1 MAMKS
6 FLILLLSSLFFTAS
20 AQTKSTASVQQ
31 GITFRL
37 LPVAVVERVS
47 AAASS
52 GTGTASND
60 SFGSAEARQ
69 KWAVQLKKITALDE
83 QSYASF
89 SAVAGNNR
97 LQERLSSLQL
107 YTVSKP

>member
-1 MAMKS
+1 MAMKL
-6 FLILLLSSLFFTAS
+6 FLIFLFSSLFFAAS

-47 AAASS
+47 AASS
-52 GTGTASND
+52 SAGTHSNG
-60 SFGSAEARQ
+60 SFLTAEARQ
-69 KWAVQLKKITALDE
+69 KWAVQLKKITASDE
-83 QSYASF
+83 QSYALL

-97 LQERLSSLQL
+97 LQENLSSLQL
-107 YTVSKP
+107 CTVSKP